1 MISNKEKTVCCAVM
15 SIIMLG
21 VTAPAFATALTLGS
35 MAESITKTF
44 ANIGLLVTAGS
55 YIAGLGFSIGAIL
68 KFKQHKDS
76 PTQVQVG
83 QPISMVLIAAALLF
97 LPTLLDTVG
106 NTMFGGKANTAGPGG
121 MAITS
126 TSST

>member
-1 MISNKEKTVCCAVM
+1 
-15 SIIMLG
+15 
-21 VTAPAFATALTLGS
+21 
-35 MAESITKTF
+35 
-44 ANIGLLVTAGS
+44 
-55 YIAGLGFSIGAIL
+55 
-68 KFKQHKDS
+68 
-76 PTQVQVG
+76 
-83 QPISMVLIAAALLF
+83 MVLIAAALLF

>member
-15 SIIMLG
+15 GIMMLG
-21 VTAPAFATALTLGS
+21 VIAPAFATTLTIGS
-35 MAESITKTF
+35 MAESIKGTF
-44 ANIGLLVTAGS
+44 ADIGLMVTAGS

-106 NTMFGGKANTAGPGG
+106 NTMFGSGGAKTAGPTG
-121 MAITS
+121 TS
-126 TSST
+126 IS